1 MAGSKGMANY
11 RIEPWNHVR
20 TVNPDTYIPP
30 EVDKIA
36 KQVMAQYNMKVR
48 KKVLITSKPDKG
60 GAIWKI
66 DTDKGPRSLKLLHRE
81 PVRSLFS
88 VAAQD
93 YLVKKGARVPALVR
107 TKDKK
112 LYVEAGGKIWIVTD
126 WIQLRPASK
135 IDLKGAM
142 QLCYGL
148 GEFHKHSRGY
158 KPPSNAAKSSRLF
171 KWPDY
176 YQKIQTKIGWIREV
190 AKVYKEFPASK
201 RLLTLTDK
209 FEQQAR
215 DALVRLNKSAYSKMV
230 AKGEPHWGLVH
241 QDYGWSNGQLGPRGL
256 WVIDLDGVSYDL
268 PIRDLRKLIT
278 STMEDF
284 GRWDL
289 KWARGM
295 INAYHKANPIDA
307 ETYEILLI
315 DLSLPNEFYKHMK
328 EMLYHPKIFLATEAN
343 MILNQVLKCERSK
356 WKALKELQKDIKKF
370 KSGNYSSTKKTTR
383 KSTKSTGSKKKK
395 VKEPLQKKSSSRPLK
410 KRKKNT
416 SFSGGNIE

>member
-1 MAGSKGMANY
+1 MKSY
-11 RIEPWNHVR
+11 QIEGWDHVI

-30 EVDKIA
+30 EVEKIA

-48 KKVLITSKPDKG
+48 NKRLITSKPDKG

-81 PVRSLFS
+81 PARSLFS
-88 VAAQD
+88 VGAQD

-126 WIQLRPASK
+126 WIEPLQSPSK
-135 IDLKGAM
+135 INLKGAA

-148 GEFHKHSRGY
+148 GEFHKHSKGY
-158 KPPSNAAKSSRLF
+158 KPPSVAAKSSRLYR
-171 KWPDY
+171 WPNY
-176 YQKIQTKIGWIREV
+176 YQKLQTKIGWFREV
-190 AKVYKEFPASK
+190 AKVYKDFSASA

-209 FEQQAR
+209 FEKQAR
-215 DALVRLNKSAYSKMV
+215 DALDRLNKSPYSKMV
-230 AKGEPHWGLVH
+230 AMGEPHWGLVH
-241 QDYGWSNGQLGPRGL
+241 QDYGWSNGQLGPGGL
-256 WVIDLDGVSYDL
+256 WVIDLDGVSFDL

-278 STMEDF
+278 STMEDL

-307 ETYEILLI
+307 ETYEILMI
-315 DLSLPNEFYKHMK
+315 DLALPNEFYKHVK
-328 EMLYHPKIFLATEAN
+328 EILYKPKLFLKTEATI
-343 MILNQVLKCERSK
+343 ILKHVLKCEQTK
-356 WKALKELQKDIKKF
+356 WKALNELQIDKKKF
-370 KSGNYSSTKKTTR
+370 KPGKYGSNQKTTSKPS
-383 KSTKSTGSKKKK
+383 KSTESKKKEL
-395 VKEPLQKKSSSRPLK
+395 KESPKKIISTR
-410 KRKKNT
+410 NT
-416 SFSGGNIE
+416 KTLSSGGTVA